1 MNLNKIKKRI
11 ADDPF
16 YYEYRFLKQ
25 ATLLKKYEW
34 IFAGWLVDGSGGP
47 IRKDILIQL
56 KGGLIRSLETVS
68 PGELR
73 DMEKRGSRIL
83 DLSRCTVVP
92 GMIDCHVHLSM
103 SGTEDQKIRQHLL
116 KGGFREIKETISGHL
131 HQHLACGIVAVRD
144 GGDKNAHALKY
155 KQASLNRENTPVI
168 LHTPGWAWYREGRY
182 GGLLGRALSSNAS
195 LTEAITHDKNEIDHI
210 KVVNSGI
217 NSLKQFGLETPPQF
231 QLSEMEGAVR
241 AAKRRGLPV
250 MVHANGYL
258 PVKIALD
265 SGCRSVEH
273 GFFMGRENL
282 KKMAGQGVTWV
293 PTAGTMKAYADS
305 SRPGTPESEI
315 SRKTLDHQLEQISEA
330 ERLKVTIALG
340 PDAGS
345 PGVHHGRGAIEELRL
360 FLASGLSI
368 PKSVKCATL
377 NAARLLGLDGLG
389 LLAPGMDATF
399 IAVKG
404 KPDRL
409 PESLNEIELVLIR
422 GKSFESIFCPSLS

>member
-1 MNLNKIKKRI
+1 MNRHKIEKRI

-25 ATLLKKYEW
+25 ITLSKKNER

-47 IRKDILIQL
+47 IQKDILIQL
-56 KGGLIRSLETVS
+56 KDGHIKSLETVP

-73 DMEKRGSRIL
+73 DIEKRGSQIV
-83 DLSRCTVVP
+83 DLSRCTVIP

-103 SGTEDQKIRQHLL
+103 SGTEDQKIRQHQLNVSF
-116 KGGFREIKETISGHL
+116 GEIEETISGHL

-144 GGDKNAHALKY
+144 GGDKNGHAFKY
-155 KQASLNRENTPVI
+155 KQASPDMKNTPVL
-168 LHTPGWAWYREGRY
+168 LHTAGWAWYREGRY
-182 GGLLGRALSSNAS
+182 GGLLGRALSPNVS
-195 LTEAITHDKNEIDHI
+195 LTEAIARDKNEIDHV

-217 NSLKQFGLETPPQF
+217 NSLKEFGLETPPQF
-231 QLSEMEGAVR
+231 QLNEMEGAVR

-250 MVHANGYL
+250 MAHANGYL

-265 SGCRSVEH
+265 SGCHSVEH

-282 KKMAGQGVTWV
+282 EKMAGRGITWV

-305 SRPGTPESEI
+305 SKAGTPESEI
-315 SRKTLDHQLEQISEA
+315 SRKTLDHQLEQLSEA
-330 ERLKVTIALG
+330 GRLKVPMALG
-340 PDAGS
+340 TDAGS
-345 PGVHHGRGAIEELRL
+345 PGVHHGRGAIEELKL

-368 PKSVKCATL
+368 PETVRCATL
-377 NAARLLGLDGLG
+377 NGARLLGLDKTG
-389 LLAPGMDATF
+389 LLSSGMEATL

-409 PESLNEIELVLIR
+409 PESLNEIELVLIKGTR
-422 GKSFESIFCPSLS
+422 I

>member
-1 MNLNKIKKRI
+1 MNLHKIKKRI

-16 YYEYRFLKQ
+16 YYEHSFLRQ
-25 ATLLKKYEW
+25 MSQSKKYER
-34 IFAGWLVDGSGGP
+34 IFAGWLIDGSGGP
-47 IRKDILIQL
+47 IQNNILIQI
-56 KGGLIRSLETVS
+56 KDGLIGSMETAS
-68 PGELR
+68 PIKISGLDRR
-73 DMEKRGSRIL
+73 DSKIL
-83 DLSRCTVVP
+83 DLSYCTVMP

-103 SGTEDQKIRQHLL
+103 SGTEDQTVRQNQLKASYGEIEDTMSAHLC
-116 KGGFREIKETISGHL
+116 
-131 HQHLACGIVAVRD
+131 QHLAHGVVAVRD
-144 GGDKNAHALKY
+144 GGDKNGHALLY
-155 KQASLNRENTPVI
+155 KQKHMDAKKTSIL
-168 LHTPGWAWYREGRY
+168 LHTAGWAWHREGRY
-182 GGLLGRALSSNAS
+182 GGWFGRALSPSDS
-195 LTEAITHDKNEIDHI
+195 LAEAITNDKNDIDHI

-217 NSLKQFGLETPPQF
+217 NSLKQFGLETRPQF
-231 QLSEMEGAVR
+231 QLSEMEDAVR

-258 PVKIALD
+258 PVRIALD

-282 KKMAGQGVTWV
+282 EKMAGRAITWV

-340 PDAGS
+340 TDAGS
-345 PGVHHGRGAIEELRL
+345 PGVHHGRGTIEGLKL

-368 PKSVKCATL
+368 PATVKCATF
-377 NAARLLGLDGLG
+377 NAAKLLGLDRLG
-389 LLAPGMDATF
+389 LLAPGMEATL
-399 IAVKG
+399 IALKG

-409 PESLNEIELVLIR
+409 PESLNDIEMILIKGTR
-422 GKSFESIFCPSLS
+422 I